1 MDTRTHNNIYCSFC
15 TRVHIHTQIGI
26 VYMHARGRN
35 VQTFTAQNKTGRG
48 AWSEAL
54 RTTHAINSTKIKQEN
69 GTKHATVVTNGHAH
83 AMHSEQSLGT
93 RTLLG

>member
-1 MDTRTHNNIYCSFC
+1 
-15 TRVHIHTQIGI
+15 
-26 VYMHARGRN
+26 MHARRRN

-69 GTKHATVVTNGHAH
+69 GTKHATVVTNGHVY
-83 AMHSEQSLGT
+83 AMHSEQSLGP